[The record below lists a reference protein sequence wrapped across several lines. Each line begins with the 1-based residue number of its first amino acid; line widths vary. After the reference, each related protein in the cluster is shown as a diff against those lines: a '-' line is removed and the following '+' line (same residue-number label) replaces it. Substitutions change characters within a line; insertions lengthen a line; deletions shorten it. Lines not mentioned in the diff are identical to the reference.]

1 MKKFLLATVFAV
13 SLSSALAATYT
24 IDPHHTNA
32 RFASDHNGT
41 STNVGGF
48 FMLEGK
54 VQFDPAKQ
62 KGSVDL
68 VIPMSKLNT
77 GNPDF
82 DKHILGEYPGF
93 FDAVKFPEMRFVSTQ
108 FIFDGEKV
116 KEVQGNL
123 TILGQTKPVVLEAKR
138 FNCYHNKMAN
148 KEACGGDFKTT
159 LKPTEWGFKAP
170 AEAAIKIQIEAFK
183 D

>member
-1 MKKFLLATVFAV
+1 MKKLFAAMALATAFGTV
-13 SLSSALAATYT
+13 AADTYT

-32 RFASDHNGT
+32 RFASDHNQT

-54 VQFDPAKQ
+54 VEFDAK
-62 KGSVDL
+62 KKTGSVDIK
-68 VIPMSKLNT
+68 IPMSKLNT
-77 GNPDF
+77 GNPEF

-93 FDAVKFPEMRFVSTQ
+93 FDAAKFPEMRFVSKK
-108 FIFDGEKV
+108 FVFDGDKV
-116 KEVQGNL
+116 KSVEGDL
-123 TILGQTKPVVLEAKR
+123 TMLGKTKPVVLEASK

-148 KEACGGDFKTT
+148 KPACGGDFKAKI
-159 LKPTEWGFKAP
+159 KPTEWGFKAP
-170 AEAAIKIQIEAFK
+170 AEAKLKIQVEAFK